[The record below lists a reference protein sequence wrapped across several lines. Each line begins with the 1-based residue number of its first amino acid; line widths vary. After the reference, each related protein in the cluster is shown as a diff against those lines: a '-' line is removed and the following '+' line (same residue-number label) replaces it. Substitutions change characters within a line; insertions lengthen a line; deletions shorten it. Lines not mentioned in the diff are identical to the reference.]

1 MNKEKENKVIGLRH
15 IENVPAGR
23 PYVVAW
29 FDEGGTMYWNAKDV
43 TNHQLSYLGTRLCV
57 EAVRWG
63 NDEI

>member
-1 MNKEKENKVIGLRH
+1 MNSEKEKKVIGLRH
-15 IENVPAGR
+15 VENVPAGR

-43 TNHQLSYLGTRLCV
+43 TNHQLSYLGIRLCV

-63 NDEI
+63 ADEL

>member
-1 MNKEKENKVIGLRH
+1 MNSEKEKKVIGLRH
-15 IENVPAGR
+15 VENVPAGR

-63 NDEI
+63 KDEV

>member
-1 MNKEKENKVIGLRH
+1 MNQEKEPKVVGLRPVD
-15 IENVPAGR
+15 NVPAGR

-43 TNHQLSYLGTRLCV
+43 TNYQLSYLGTRLCV

-63 NDEI
+63 AADD